1 MSETPDHRNEPT
13 EPGEERE
20 VSARREPLGPSDPAD
35 ARAPLGPPGLG
46 EQAQLTEARWTLGG
60 LEFFRRIVRG
70 ELPLPPLPRLLGFRL
85 VEVEEGRA
93 VIAADPAAAFYNGLG
108 SVHGGFTATL
118 LDTALGCVVNT
129 VMPGGK
135 AYTTVELKVTIVGAM
150 RSETGEVR
158 CLAQTIYA
166 GGRIATAEAR
176 IVDGQGRL
184 YAHGTAT
191 CMAVERPS
199 ERAAAKAKPP
209 AAVP

>member
-13 EPGEERE
+13 EPGEASAPRGPRE
-20 VSARREPLGPSDPAD
+20 LPGPPEPLGP
-35 ARAPLGPPGLG
+35 G

-93 VIAADPAAAFYNGLG
+93 VIAADPAVAFYNGLG
-108 SVHGGFTATL
+108 SVHGGFTASL

-176 IVDGQGRL
+176 IVDGHGRL

-199 ERAAAKAKPP
+199 ERAAGKAKPP